1 VPNPSQTQRSMPR
14 ITTILIFVL
23 ALFILFDPS
32 LRNGLG
38 QIVSYGLE
46 PIIGFGGQYPVVTLF
61 LAGIIMTGLTI
72 IIRHFMV
79 DYVEQV
85 KSQKIVAAFN
95 KEFRQARI
103 ENNTYKMKKLTE
115 QQPKILQKSM
125 EVSTS
130 QLKLLPIT
138 MIIVV
143 PIFAWLSVFMININ
157 SAHFAV
163 PWSFNA
169 DMNAVYVLP
178 SWILLYSLISVPFGQ
193 VLARILRYFSF
204 KKRLKQMKAD
214 AK

>member
-1 VPNPSQTQRSMPR
+1 MPR
-14 ITTILIFVL
+14 ITTILVFVL
-23 ALFILFDPS
+23 ALFILFDPN

-38 QIVSYGLE
+38 QIIGYGLE
-46 PIIGFGGQYPVVTLF
+46 PVIGFGGRYPVVTLF

-95 KEFRQARI
+95 KEFRQARM
-103 ENNTYKMKKLTE
+103 ENNTYKIKKLTE

-125 EVSTS
+125 EVSSS
-130 QLKLLPIT
+130 QIKLLPIT
-138 MIIVV
+138 MAVVV
-143 PIFAWLSVFMININ
+143 PIFSWLSVFMGNIN

-163 PWSFNA
+163 PWSSNA

-178 SWILLYSLISVPFGQ
+178 GWILLYSLVSLPFGQ

-204 KKRLKQMKAD
+204 SKRLKQMKAD

>member
-1 VPNPSQTQRSMPR
+1 MPNPPRAQSSMPR
-14 ITTILIFVL
+14 ITTILVFVL
-23 ALFILFDPS
+23 ALFILFDPN

-38 QIVSYGLE
+38 QIIGYGLE
-46 PIIGFGGQYPVVTLF
+46 PVIGFGGRYPVVTLF

-95 KEFRQARI
+95 KEFRQARM
-103 ENNTYKMKKLTE
+103 ENNTYKIKKLTE

-125 EVSTS
+125 EVSSS
-130 QLKLLPIT
+130 QIKLLPIT
-138 MIIVV
+138 MAVVV
-143 PIFAWLSVFMININ
+143 PIFSWLSVFMGNIN

-163 PWSFNA
+163 PWSSNA

-178 SWILLYSLISVPFGQ
+178 GWILLYSLVSLPFGQ

-204 KKRLKQMKAD
+204 SKRLKQMKAD